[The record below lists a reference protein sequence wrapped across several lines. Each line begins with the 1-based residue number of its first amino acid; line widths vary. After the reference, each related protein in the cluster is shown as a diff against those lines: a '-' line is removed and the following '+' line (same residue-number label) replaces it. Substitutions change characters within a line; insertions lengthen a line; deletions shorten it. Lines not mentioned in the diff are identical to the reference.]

1 MSTTTVTAADSRDYF
16 ACLSRLTER
25 AFGGKDVA
33 NSGRGQADESF
44 YVEGALASGALS
56 AIAWFRE
63 KIEIAHP
70 KNKRFMLFLVGGPGN
85 GKSYVARK
93 IGEGLKEL
101 STPLINKHARKYEY
115 QCGTGQKLVAINDA
129 TIPERDTN
137 GLRIEFPLIN
147 NIVSA
152 VSAND
157 LLMVNVNRGILNQE
171 LQCRNSSPVG
181 RLIVE
186 WLSST
191 GAMNIVDSDFDD
203 WTLAEVETDGKKLKE
218 SIRSAIVSSSN
229 DDLEISVLAVHL
241 DRYSMFEAQPKIK
254 NFDDDSSGFPRIE
267 STYKVRDFK
276 SRNAEFCL
284 STPAGALLSTFF
296 DSANFKRP
304 SSAPTEFVDPF
315 AANLENFSK
324 ESFVVGFQNILRAS
338 ELVSAKKVTYRE
350 MWGAISLAVIGSA
363 SQLAGDDFEG
373 WLKDNQP
380 PAEPVRKRLSD
391 LMKLANLRTHQSIF
405 GAPQSGIDILTTSF
419 KSPITDMTSKVDPAI
434 DAVLGEIAKPTQ
446 SMGWASPI
454 LETFQ
459 SHAEGESVL
468 NSLLYLFR
476 ETGDVAADSVT
487 SFDIKLDQEITFA
500 LNESSEFLSD
510 VEKRRLW
517 AWYGEYLIRLYAL
530 AHGIPAFKFEIQVL
544 TEILHSAQ
552 IRPSL
557 SLETKNSIKTLFLPY
572 FNGDPTNRPVFL
584 PLYNSRTEPIV
595 DRTET
600 AKLTMQTVAQL
611 DYQPHTLGDSL
622 VIELWCE
629 ECIGRIVLDFPLLRE
644 ALTSVG
650 NFAGYTELAASL
662 TPRIERLR
670 STMLKSGKPNNGYFV
685 VNGPQVVEVS
695 RG

>member
-1 MSTTTVTAADSRDYF
+1 MSTTSVAPTSGQDYF
-16 ACLSRLTER
+16 DCLHRLTER
-25 AFGGKDVA
+25 AFGGKNVA
-33 NSGRGQADESF
+33 DSGRGQVVQNF
-44 YVEGALASGALS
+44 FVEGALASGATS
-56 AIAWFRE
+56 AVEWFQD
-63 KIEIAHP
+63 KLNNNYDQ
-70 KNKRFMLFLVGGPGN
+70 NKRFMLFLVGGPGN

-93 IGEGLKEL
+93 IGSGLVEL
-101 STPLINKHARKYEY
+101 GTPLINKHARKYEFK
-115 QCGTGQKLVAINDA
+115 CPNGQKLVSINDA
-129 TIPERDTN
+129 TIPERNIN

-171 LQCRNSSPVG
+171 LQCQENSSEG

-186 WLSST
+186 WLNSV
-191 GAMNIVDSDFDD
+191 GAINASEHDFDG
-203 WTLAEVETDGKKLKE
+203 WTLTEVETDVKKLKE
-218 SIRSAIVSSSN
+218 SIRSAKVSNSN
-229 DDLEISVLAVHL
+229 SDLEINVLAVHL
-241 DRYSMFEAQPKIK
+241 DRYSMFETQPVLKSC
-254 NFDDDSSGFPRIE
+254 NDDSSGFPRIE
-267 STYKVRDFK
+267 SIYKIRNFKDRSADFC
-276 SRNAEFCL
+276 R
-284 STPAGALLSTFF
+284 STPAGALLSSFF

-304 SSAPTEFVDPF
+304 SSAPAEFVDPF

-324 ESFVVGFQNILRAS
+324 ESFVAGFQNILRAS

-380 PAEPVRKRLSD
+380 AAESGRKRLSD
-391 LMKLANLRTHQSIF
+391 LMKLANYRTHQSIF
-405 GAPQSGIDILTTSF
+405 GAPQSGIDILTTTF
-419 KSPITDMTSKVDPAI
+419 KSPITDMTSKVDPAT
-434 DAVLGEIAKPTQ
+434 DAVLGEIAKPKQ
-446 SMGWASPI
+446 SKGWASPI

-468 NSLLYLFR
+468 DSLLDLFR
-476 ETGDVAADSVT
+476 ATGDVAADSVT
-487 SFDIKLDQEITFA
+487 SFDVKLDQEVTFA
-500 LNESSEFLSD
+500 LSESNEFLKD

-517 AWYGEYLIRLYAL
+517 AWYGEYLTRLYAL
-530 AHGIPAFKFEIQVL
+530 SHGIPAFKFEIQVL
-544 TEILHSAQ
+544 TEILHNAQ

-557 SLETKNSIKTLFLPY
+557 SLDTKNAIKTLFLPY
-572 FNGDPTNRPVFL
+572 FNGDTTNRPVFL

-611 DYQPHTLGDSL
+611 DYLPYTLGDSL
-622 VIELWCE
+622 VIELWSHVCV
-629 ECIGRIVLDFPLLRE
+629 GQIVLDFPLLRE

-685 VNGPQVVEVS
+685 VSGPQVVEVS

>member
-1 MSTTTVTAADSRDYF
+1 MSTTSVASTNSQDYF
-16 ACLSRLTER
+16 ACLHRLTER
-25 AFGGKDVA
+25 AFGGKNVA
-33 NSGRGQADESF
+33 DSGHGQAGENF
-44 YVEGALASGALS
+44 FVEGALASGATS
-56 AIAWFRE
+56 AIEWFQNKLE
-63 KIEIAHP
+63 NNYDQ
-70 KNKRFMLFLVGGPGN
+70 NKRFMLFLVGGPGN
-85 GKSYVARK
+85 GKSHVARK
-93 IGEGLKEL
+93 IGSGLVEL
-101 STPLINKHARKYEY
+101 GTPLINKHARKYLFK
-115 QCGTGQKLVAINDA
+115 CPNGRKLVSINDA
-129 TIPERDTN
+129 TIPERDSN

-171 LQCRNSSPVG
+171 LQCQNNSEG
-181 RLIVE
+181 RLIVK
-186 WLSST
+186 WLNSVEEV
-191 GAMNIVDSDFDD
+191 NDVEHDFDG
-203 WTLAEVETDGKKLKE
+203 WILTEVETDAKKLKE
-218 SIRSAIVSSSN
+218 SIRSAKVSNSKSN
-229 DDLEISVLAVHL
+229 LEINVLAVHL
-241 DRYSMFEAQPKIK
+241 DRYSMFETQPRLKSY
-254 NFDDDSSGFPRIE
+254 DDDSSGFPRIE
-267 STYKVRDFK
+267 SSYKVKEFKKRD
-276 SRNAEFCL
+276 AAFCL
-284 STPAGALLSTFF
+284 STPAGALLSSFF

-304 SSAPTEFVDPF
+304 SSASTEFVDPF

-324 ESFVVGFQNILRAS
+324 ESFLVGFQNILRAS

-350 MWGAISLAVIGSA
+350 MWGAISLAVIGSG

-373 WLKDNQP
+373 WLDANQP
-380 PAEPVRKRLSD
+380 AAESGRKRLSG
-391 LMKLANLRTHQSIF
+391 LMKLANLRTHQTIF

-468 NSLLYLFR
+468 DSLLDLFR
-476 ETGDVAADSVT
+476 ATGDVAADSVT
-487 SFDIKLDQEITFA
+487 SFDIKLDQEVTFA
-500 LNESSEFLSD
+500 LSESNEFLKD
-510 VEKRRLW
+510 VEKRNLW
-517 AWYGEYLIRLYAL
+517 AWYGEYLTRLYAL

-544 TEILHSAQ
+544 TEILHNAQ

-557 SLETKNSIKTLFLPY
+557 SLDTKNAIKTLFLPY

-611 DYQPHTLGDSL
+611 DYLPHTLGDSL
-622 VIELWCE
+622 VIELWCQ

-685 VNGPQVVEVS
+685 VSGPQVVEVS

>member
-1 MSTTTVTAADSRDYF
+1 VSTTSVASTNSQDYF
-16 ACLSRLTER
+16 ACLHRLTER
-25 AFGGKDVA
+25 AFGGKNVA
-33 NSGRGQADESF
+33 DSGHGQAGENF
-44 YVEGALASGALS
+44 FVEGALASGATS
-56 AIAWFRE
+56 AIEWFQNKLE
-63 KIEIAHP
+63 NNYDQ
-70 KNKRFMLFLVGGPGN
+70 NKRFMLFLVGGPGN
-85 GKSYVARK
+85 GKSHVARK
-93 IGEGLKEL
+93 IGSGLVEL
-101 STPLINKHARKYEY
+101 GTPLINKHARKYLFK
-115 QCGTGQKLVAINDA
+115 CPNGRKLVSINDA
-129 TIPERDTN
+129 TIPERDSN

-171 LQCRNSSPVG
+171 LQCQNNSEG
-181 RLIVE
+181 RLIVK
-186 WLSST
+186 WLNSVEEV
-191 GAMNIVDSDFDD
+191 NDVEHDFDG
-203 WTLAEVETDGKKLKE
+203 WILTEVETDAKKLKE
-218 SIRSAIVSSSN
+218 SIRSAKVSNSKSN
-229 DDLEISVLAVHL
+229 LEINVLAVHL
-241 DRYSMFEAQPKIK
+241 DRYSMFETQPRLKSY
-254 NFDDDSSGFPRIE
+254 DDDSSGFPRIE
-267 STYKVRDFK
+267 SSYKVKEFKKRD
-276 SRNAEFCL
+276 AAFCL
-284 STPAGALLSTFF
+284 STPAGALLSSFF

-304 SSAPTEFVDPF
+304 SSASTEFVDPF

-324 ESFVVGFQNILRAS
+324 ESFLVGFQNILRAS

-350 MWGAISLAVIGSA
+350 MWGAISLAVIGSG

-373 WLKDNQP
+373 WLDANQP
-380 PAEPVRKRLSD
+380 AAESGRKRLSG
-391 LMKLANLRTHQSIF
+391 LMKLANLRTHQTIF

-468 NSLLYLFR
+468 DSLLDLFR
-476 ETGDVAADSVT
+476 ATGDVAADSVT
-487 SFDIKLDQEITFA
+487 SFDIKLDQEVTFA
-500 LNESSEFLSD
+500 LSESNEFLKD
-510 VEKRRLW
+510 VEKRNLW
-517 AWYGEYLIRLYAL
+517 AWYGEYLTRLYAL

-544 TEILHSAQ
+544 TEILHNAQ

-557 SLETKNSIKTLFLPY
+557 SLDTKNAIKTLFLPY

-611 DYQPHTLGDSL
+611 DYLPHTLGDSL
-622 VIELWCE
+622 VIELWCQ

-685 VNGPQVVEVS
+685 VSGPQVVEVS

>member
-1 MSTTTVTAADSRDYF
+1 MSTTSVASTNSRDYF
-16 ACLSRLTER
+16 ACLHRLTER
-25 AFGGKDVA
+25 AFGGKNVA
-33 NSGRGQADESF
+33 DSGHGQAGENF
-44 YVEGALASGALS
+44 FVEGALASGATS
-56 AIAWFRE
+56 AIEWFQNKLE
-63 KIEIAHP
+63 NNYDQ
-70 KNKRFMLFLVGGPGN
+70 NKRFMLFLVGGPGN
-85 GKSYVARK
+85 GKSHVARK
-93 IGEGLKEL
+93 IGSGLVEL
-101 STPLINKHARKYEY
+101 GTPLINKHARKYLFK
-115 QCGTGQKLVAINDA
+115 CPNGRKLVSINDA
-129 TIPERDTN
+129 TIPERDSN

-171 LQCRNSSPVG
+171 LQCQNNSEG
-181 RLIVE
+181 RLIVK
-186 WLSST
+186 WLNSVEEV
-191 GAMNIVDSDFDD
+191 NDVEHDFDG
-203 WTLAEVETDGKKLKE
+203 WILTEVETDAKKLKE
-218 SIRSAIVSSSN
+218 SIRSAKVSNSKSN
-229 DDLEISVLAVHL
+229 LEINVLAVHL
-241 DRYSMFEAQPKIK
+241 DRYSMFETQPRLKSY
-254 NFDDDSSGFPRIE
+254 DDDSSGFPRIE
-267 STYKVRDFK
+267 SSYKVKEFKKRD
-276 SRNAEFCL
+276 AAFCL
-284 STPAGALLSTFF
+284 STPAGALLSSFF

-304 SSAPTEFVDPF
+304 SSASTEFVDPF

-324 ESFVVGFQNILRAS
+324 ESFLVGFQNILRAS

-350 MWGAISLAVIGSA
+350 MWGAISLAVIGSGC
-363 SQLAGDDFEG
+363 QLAGDDFEG
-373 WLKDNQP
+373 WLDANQP
-380 PAEPVRKRLSD
+380 AAESGRKRLSG
-391 LMKLANLRTHQSIF
+391 LMKLANLRTHQTIF

-468 NSLLYLFR
+468 DSLLDLFR
-476 ETGDVAADSVT
+476 ATGDVAADSVT
-487 SFDIKLDQEITFA
+487 SFDIKLDQEVTFA
-500 LNESSEFLSD
+500 LSESNEFLKD
-510 VEKRRLW
+510 VEKRNLW
-517 AWYGEYLIRLYAL
+517 AWYGEYLTRLYAL

-544 TEILHSAQ
+544 TEILHNAQ

-557 SLETKNSIKTLFLPY
+557 SLDTKNAIKTLFLPY

-611 DYQPHTLGDSL
+611 DYLPHTLGDSL
-622 VIELWCE
+622 VIELWCQ

-685 VNGPQVVEVS
+685 VSGPQVVEVS